1 MNTYSPKLH
10 IMVPIVVLL
19 KATLILN
26 IAFRVATVTLTMEF
40 PGGLLS
46 KSFFIC
52 SRDKEKEKK
61 F

>member
-1 MNTYSPKLH
+1 MDTYSPKLH

-26 IAFRVATVTLTMEF
+26 IAFQVATVTLTMEF

-46 KSFFIC
+46 KAFFFTC
-52 SRDKEKEKK
+52 SRDKEKK